1 MIASLVG
8 TAAPLPTGVLSLKLL
23 LLALPPMPVLLLL
36 LIMSRG
42 ISAGLYAA
50 NADVTEISR
59 TNKLTKEIA
68 ILLNKIVRGL

>member
-8 TAAPLPTGVLSLKLL
+8 TAAPLPTGVLPLTLL
-23 LLALPPMPVLLLL
+23 LLVLPLMPVLLLL
-36 LIMSRG
+36 IMSCG
-42 ISAGLYAA
+42 ISARLYAA

-68 ILLNKIVRGL
+68 ILLNKIVLGL

>member
-1 MIASLVG
+1 VG
-8 TAAPLPTGVLSLKLL
+8 TATPLPTGVLPLILI
-23 LLALPPMPVLLLL
+23 LLALPLMPVLLLL

-59 TNKLTKEIA
+59 TSKPTKEIA
-68 ILLNKIVRGL
+68 ILLNKIVRRL